1 VARKFSFSLP
11 TDCFVVFPSHG
22 AYVMIFGFFNQI
34 KIIQRLEFLF
44 SLFAGDQQLLMYL
57 SCVYAVLASSFED
70 LDH

>member
-1 VARKFSFSLP
+1 
-11 TDCFVVFPSHG
+11 
-22 AYVMIFGFFNQI
+22 MIFGFFNQI